1 MAEQNF
7 KNHVRWYI
15 PHHFVFY
22 PLAAVLMGVGV
33 YFAVTLP
40 EQRAIW
46 VFAVALVLLLTWLSF
61 MMRQHYGMTLQN
73 RLVLLELR
81 YRYFVIT
88 QHRFEALE
96 QQLSFGQRAALR
108 FASDDELPAL
118 AQRAVD
124 EKLSPVE
131 IKQAIVNWKGDYR
144 RI

>member
-1 MAEQNF
+1 MAEQNYQ
-7 KNHVRWYI
+7 NHIRWYT

-22 PLAAVLMGVGV
+22 PLVAIMAGVGI
-33 YFAVTLP
+33 YFAVTRA
-40 EQRAIW
+40 EQRALW
-46 VFAVALVLLLTWLSF
+46 GFVTALVLVMAWLSF
-61 MMRQHYGMTLQN
+61 MLRQHYGMVLQN

-96 QQLSFGQRAALR
+96 QHLSFGQRAALR

-124 EKLSPVE
+124 EKLSPDA
-131 IKQAIVNWKGDYR
+131 IKRAIVNWKGDYR

>member
-7 KNHVRWYI
+7 HNHIRWYI

-22 PLAAVLMGVGV
+22 PLALILTGAGI

-40 EQRAIW
+40 DQRAIW
-46 VFAVALVLLLTWLSF
+46 LFAVALLLLLTWFSY
-61 MMRQHYGMTLQN
+61 MVRQHYAMTLQN

-81 YRYFVIT
+81 YRYYAT
-88 QHRFEALE
+88 THLRFEALE
-96 QQLSFGQRAALR
+96 KHLSFGQRAALR

-124 EKLSPVE
+124 EKLSPTA
-131 IKQAIVNWKGDYR
+131 IKKAIGEWKGDYR
-144 RI
+144 RV

>member
-7 KNHVRWYI
+7 HNHVRWYI

-22 PLAAVLMGVGV
+22 PLALLLAGIGI

-40 EQRAIW
+40 DQRAIW
-46 VFAVALVLLLTWLSF
+46 LFVVALLLLLTWFSY
-61 MMRQHYGMTLQN
+61 MVRQHYAMTLQN

-81 YRYFVIT
+81 YRYYAT
-88 QHRFEALE
+88 THLRFEPLE
-96 QQLSFGQRAALR
+96 KHLSFGQRAALR

-124 EKLSPVE
+124 EKLSPTA
-131 IKQAIVNWKGDYR
+131 IKKAIVAWKGDYR
-144 RI
+144 RV